1 MAQERDEVS
10 ESAVALPA
18 VASSEGVITQATKET
33 RGPSNAAHLQAED
46 RFEQVIGLNNG
57 CQQSLPLLQGP
68 GRGPATDI
76 NGLFYWVLEDSLI
89 LHEEPE
95 QPGWKATGHQTQWR
109 PLMWDKLSPPAPTGS
124 PWRTGGERQSTL
136 KQGESIT

>member
-1 MAQERDEVS
+1 VS

-89 LHEEPE
+89 LQEVARAAGLES
-95 QPGWKATGHQTQWR
+95 Q
-109 PLMWDKLSPPAPTGS
+109 GS
-124 PWRTGGERQSTL
+124 PDTVETPYMGHVESSCAYWVSL
-136 KQGESIT
+136 KDWKG